1 MHKHQYGYSAVELL
15 VVAVI
20 IGTIVTAA
28 VPSFLTLN
36 RRSALRAASAE
47 LRSIFHLARS
57 RAIARG
63 AKTGLKFV
71 RLGSEWH
78 FAIYDDGDR
87 DGVRNDDIRRGVDRL
102 VAPPRVVFPSTRA
115 VTIGLLD
122 ETIRDPD
129 GKRLPPSRSPV
140 HFNRSAI
147 CSFSPLGSSTP
158 GTVYLTDRDGGLFA
172 VRVYGTTAK
181 IRVLRYDRRTRRWAR
196 W

>member
-1 MHKHQYGYSAVELL
+1 MRRHQYGYSAIELL
-15 VVAVI
+15 VVVAI

-28 VPSFLTLN
+28 VPSFFNLQ
-36 RRSALRAASAE
+36 RSAALRAASAE
-47 LRSIFHLARS
+47 IRSIFHLARS

-63 AKTGLKFV
+63 TNCGLKFV
-71 RLGSEWH
+71 RLGGEWH

-102 VAPPRVVFPSTRA
+102 VSPPRIVFPPSRA
-115 VTIGLLD
+115 VTIGLLA
-122 ETIRDPD
+122 ETVRDPD

-158 GTVYLTDRDGGLFA
+158 GTIYLTDRNGGLYA

-181 IRVLRYDRRTRRWAR
+181 IRVLRYERKTRRWV
-196 W
+196 